1 MESATS
7 SAVEPMPHERG
18 ATRRILVAGGLS
30 VLMALPYITRLV
42 PVETEVA
49 MWGIV
54 CLGLGTLLLS
64 LTWVRPSRLQAWS
77 VCAVLI
83 AVVLMQVLPIYLW
96 LILGIASDYP
106 WIQHGYLTRLAFAAA
121 HGAVLVAGLWA
132 IHAMV
137 RTSVLHRLAQEHGS
151 RDTLARKG

>member
-7 SAVEPMPHERG
+7 SAVEPMPYERG
-18 ATRRILVAGGLS
+18 ATRQILVACGLS

-64 LTWVRPSRLQAWS
+64 LTWVRPSRLRAWS

-83 AVVLMQVLPIYLW
+83 AVVLMQVLPMLLW
-96 LILGIASDYP
+96 LTLGVASDGP
-106 WIQHGYLTRLAFAAA
+106 WIQHGYETRLAFVTA

-137 RTSVLHRLAQEHGS
+137 RTGLLHRLALQQGS
-151 RDTLARKG
+151 RDTLATKG